1 MKITPVNNINEIL
14 PKDIQKLEKS
24 ADSIFENI
32 LSNKIE
38 DLKIAKP
45 GIEESLPV
53 NKTVNLLIIPPV
65 EEKEAISRLE
75 KFLDIM
81 EEYSEKLNNPNF
93 TPKDISPLISK
104 IESEQRDLSV
114 IAESFDGNNELKELL
129 DTAIIKSTTE
139 VIKFNRGDYL

>member
-1 MKITPVNNINEIL
+1 MKITPENNISEIL
-14 PKDIQKLEKS
+14 PKDIHKSEKN
-24 ADSIFENI
+24 ADSTFENI
-32 LSNKIE
+32 LNNKIE
-38 DLKIAKP
+38 DLKVAKP

-53 NKTVNLLIIPPV
+53 NKTANLLLIPPV

-93 TPKDISPLISK
+93 TPKDISTLISK

-114 IAESFDGNNELKELL
+114 LAESFDKNNELKGLL
-129 DTAIIKSTTE
+129 DAALIRSTTE

>member
-1 MKITPVNNINEIL
+1 M
-14 PKDIQKLEKS
+14 
-24 ADSIFENI
+24 
-32 LSNKIE
+32 
-38 DLKIAKP
+38 
-45 GIEESLPV
+45 
-53 NKTVNLLIIPPV
+53 

-104 IESEQRDLSV
+104 IESEQRDLRV
-114 IAESFDGNNELKELL
+114 LAESFDKNNGLKGLL
-129 DTAIIKSTTE
+129 DAALIRSTTE

>member
-1 MKITPVNNINEIL
+1 MKITPKNNINEIL
-14 PKDIQKLEKS
+14 PKDIHKSEKTS
-24 ADSIFENI
+24 DSTFENI
-32 LSNKIE
+32 LNNKIE
-38 DLKIAKP
+38 DLKVAKP

-53 NKTVNLLIIPPV
+53 NKTANLLLIPPV

-93 TPKDISPLISK
+93 TPKDISTLISK

-114 IAESFDGNNELKELL
+114 LAESFDKNNELKGLL
-129 DTAIIKSTTE
+129 DAALIRSTTE

>member
-1 MKITPVNNINEIL
+1 MKITPVNNTNKIL
-14 PKDIQKLEKS
+14 PKDVHKSEKP
-24 ADSIFENI
+24 AENKFESILN
-32 LSNKIE
+32 NKIE
-38 DLKIAKP
+38 NLNVAKP

-53 NKTVNLLIIPPV
+53 NKTANLLLIPPV

-114 IAESFDGNNELKELL
+114 LAESFDKNNGLKGLL
-129 DTAIIKSTTE
+129 DAALIRSTTE
-139 VIKFNRGDYL
+139 IIKFNRGDYL

>member
-24 ADSIFENI
+24 ADSTFENI
-32 LSNKIE
+32 LTNKIE
-38 DLKIAKP
+38 DLKITKP

-53 NKTVNLLIIPPV
+53 NKTVNLLLIPPV
-65 EEKEAISRLE
+65 EEKETISRLE

-129 DTAIIKSTTE
+129 DAAIIKSTTE
-139 VIKFNRGDYL
+139 VIKFNRSDYL